1 MAGALWALYCAA
13 PTAPDAD
20 FVRAVAALS
29 PHPRLAAIAE
39 GLGIGF
45 PLVRRV
51 DGVWVQRTQ
60 GLLFA
65 SAARLQIDQRP
76 DDAALAARL
85 RPIIAR
91 DAEMAAEDIRRN
103 RPDGVLINK
112 FNPRFHDWAMHDP
125 AIAAA
130 LADYTL
136 ATSSR
141 AADWPID
148 LYVRKDSLGLRPELI
163 EPAAIA
169 R

>member
-1 MAGALWALYCAA
+1 
-13 PTAPDAD
+13 
-20 FVRAVAALS
+20 VRAVAALS

-60 GLLFA
+60 GLLLA
-65 SAARLQIDQRP
+65 SAARWRIDEHP

-85 RPIIAR
+85 QPIIAR
-91 DAEMAAEDIRRN
+91 DAEMVAQDIRRN
-103 RPDGVLINK
+103 RPDGVLVNTV
-112 FNPRFHDWAMHDP
+112 NPRFHAWAMHDP

-148 LYVRKDSLGLRPELI
+148 LYVRKDSLGLRPALI
-163 EPAAIA
+163 EPAPIA
-169 R
+169 H